1 LNATSILLE
10 GSRHSSNGARVELDL
25 SHLQDI
31 TKTPFSLF
39 SGQVVAVEGINTTG
53 RKLVAHRICEGAAH
67 EAAQSTVRELH
78 RYHHDDG
85 FGQGGLPLKVMAVC
99 GPYTTSDNLDYEALL
114 DLLNIVTVEKTDVV
128 ILAGPFVSMR
138 HPSVRSG
145 QTTLQ
150 FQDGEEILVSYETF
164 FANKIAALLEE
175 LYHADK
181 NVHTQFVLVP
191 SLDDATAEWVYVL
204 FLYTFGFLNN
214 LST

>member
-39 SGQVVAVEGINTTG
+39 SGQIVAVEGINTTG

-67 EAAQSTVRELH
+67 EPVMSTVQELQ
-78 RYHHDDG
+78 RFHHDDDDDG
-85 FGQGGLPLKVMAVC
+85 LQGGLPLKVMAVC

-114 DLLNIVTVEKTDVV
+114 DLLNIVTVQKTDVV
-128 ILAGPFVSMR
+128 ILAGPFVDMR

-150 FQDGEEILVSYETF
+150 FQDGEEVLVSYETF

-175 LYHADK
+175 LYHADQ

-191 SLDDATAEWVYVL
+191 SLDDATAEWV
-204 FLYTFGFLNN
+204 
-214 LST
+214 